1 MLYSTLMFIFV
12 IVAFMLIGI
21 ILLQSSQ
28 SGVGTAIGGQAM
40 TSAFGG
46 QGADKLLEKITGYLA
61 FVFILLSIVIGTLNN
76 PDSKSSSISNK
87 SLSKDNSLQQT
98 SD

>member
-1 MLYSTLMFIFV
+1 MLYGTLMFIFV
-12 IVAFMLIGI
+12 IVAFMLIAI

-46 QGADKLLEKITGYLA
+46 QGADKLLEKVTGYLA
-61 FVFILLSIVIGTLNN
+61 FIFILLSVIMGTLNN
-76 PDSKSSSISNK
+76 PDSKSSSISTE
-87 SLSKDNSLQQT
+87 SLSKGNAIQQENE
-98 SD
+98 